1 MYKIYSKNKKIE
13 ISRIYLTRMLS
24 VQDFTYNPL
33 NFQYIYKKVVIIVYN
48 TPMDLF
54 FTSIIWSIL
63 VHSRHQSRLP
73 REHAAHPRTSALPH
87 QSAEPAKKFREWT
100 RHAP

>member
-48 TPMDLF
+48 TPHVYN
-54 FTSIIWSIL
+54 L
-63 VHSRHQSRLP
+63 VDSRPLSSSVSSST
-73 REHAAHPRTSALPH
+73 RTRSSSPD
-87 QSAEPAKKFREWT
+87 FRSSS
-100 RHAP
+100 PVC

>member
-33 NFQYIYKKVVIIVYN
+33 NFNTFTKK
-48 TPMDLF
+48 
-54 FTSIIWSIL
+54 S
-63 VHSRHQSRLP
+63 
-73 REHAAHPRTSALPH
+73 
-87 QSAEPAKKFREWT
+87 
-100 RHAP
+100 